1 MIPLAKMHIEEDID
15 VSLVTIES
23 ENVPL
28 PEVMEQI
35 DLELLQQ
42 KVALLKRVWQ
52 KKKKKSKQRRKR

>member
-35 DLELLQQ
+35 DLELL
-42 KVALLKRVWQ
+42 
-52 KKKKKSKQRRKR
+52 